1 MPAIVFSIRGH
12 GPLLQL
18 THRQISNSGIKGVR
32 FDLFLWAN
40 TWEWSLIPYAKSRAP
55 SLRSTGSTQGAGFPE
70 LPIVVTLAPYAAGMN
85 IQFPTSIT
93 ANIDMRTFVLYLCRD
108 VV

>member
-1 MPAIVFSIRGH
+1 MPANGKNNRGH

-40 TWEWSLIPYAKSRAP
+40 TWERSLIPYAKSIG
-55 SLRSTGSTQGAGFPE
+55 LRP
-70 LPIVVTLAPYAAGMN
+70 
-85 IQFPTSIT
+85 
-93 ANIDMRTFVLYLCRD
+93 
-108 VV
+108 